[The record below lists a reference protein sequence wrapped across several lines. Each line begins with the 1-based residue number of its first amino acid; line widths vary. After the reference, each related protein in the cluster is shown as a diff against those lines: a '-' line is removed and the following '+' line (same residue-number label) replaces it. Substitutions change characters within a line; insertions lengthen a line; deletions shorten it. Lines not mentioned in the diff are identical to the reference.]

1 MPVDLSGM
9 PDEVQTAFFML
20 GFLPDVWEGMSG
32 TYMGKDWSSLEY
44 FFNLYEIEEQKVI
57 VTFMKL
63 YERILV
69 NYRIEQQKQQAK
81 KAERSKSARS
91 GSNFT
96 HNIKG

>member
-1 MPVDLSGM
+1 MPLERSDFPEL
-9 PDEVQTAFFML
+9 VQTAFFIFD
-20 GFLPDVWEGMSG
+20 FLEDKWEGMSG
-32 TYMGKDWSSLEY
+32 MYLGKNWSSVEY

>member
-9 PDEVQTAFFML
+9 PDEVQTAFFMF

-69 NYRIEQQKQQAK
+69 NYRIEQQKQANGK
-81 KAERSKSARS
+81 K
-91 GSNFT
+91 
-96 HNIKG
+96 

>member
-44 FFNLYEIEEQKVI
+44 FFNLYEIEEEKVI

-81 KAERSKSARS
+81 KAERKKSAGS